1 MREEHSSMD
10 LAFKV
15 LGSTAVGHLSKLSA
29 EAVLIVGRD
38 KLTRADLAGVECFN
52 FVAARNLSAACK
64 ALGVESLRDL
74 YETTPPRDLALPH
87 IGVVALAVLGAAFE
101 ARKIGGENPLET
113 YVRKHAPK
121 LTTFHSIKAKELRDQ
136 RAATKARRRRNGGSR

>member
-1 MREEHSSMD
+1 MD

-52 FVAARNLSAACK
+52 FVAAKNLSAACK

-74 YETTPPRDLALPH
+74 FETVPPRDLALPH
-87 IGVVALAVLGAAFE
+87 VGVISLAVLGAAFE
-101 ARKIGGENPLET
+101 ARKVGGDSPLET
-113 YVRKHAPK
+113 WVRKHAPK
-121 LTTFHSIKAKELRDQ
+121 LTTFSSIKMKAFNEERRAKG
-136 RAATKARRRRNGGSR
+136 KRRRRA